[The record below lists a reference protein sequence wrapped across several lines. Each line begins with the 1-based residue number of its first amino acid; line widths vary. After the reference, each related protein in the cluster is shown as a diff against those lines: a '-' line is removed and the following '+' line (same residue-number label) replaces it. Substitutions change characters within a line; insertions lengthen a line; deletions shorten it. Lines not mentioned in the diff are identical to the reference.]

1 MSPLKTLR
9 LQNFLTQAE
18 LAEKA
23 GICRDTA
30 NQVERGKQTPEIRT
44 IRKLARALKVK
55 PGEIM
60 FAKK

>member
-1 MSPLKTLR
+1 MPSLKTLR
-9 LQNFLTQAE
+9 LRKLLTQAE

-30 NQVERGKQTPEIRT
+30 NQVERGKQEPEIRT

-55 PGEIM
+55 PGEIR
-60 FAKK
+60 FTKK